1 MIAKQIIRSV
11 LLIIVL
17 GSLAVWGN
25 REYQESRASAAN
37 AAKPVPAENP
47 PVVAGTQVVM
57 TYFISGS
64 RCENC
69 KTIESLARETAEKDF
84 AAEFAT
90 GRVVL
95 GYEDRFLRRKRL
107 VMASG
112 DAFLVDLAET
122 TNLLAGDA
130 FELDDGRLVEIAA
143 AEEPVLVI
151 KGDLVR
157 LAWHIGN
164 RHTPC
169 QIEAD
174 RLVIRADHVLADM
187 LRGLG
192 ATVTE
197 TQGPFTPE
205 GGAYGLGRTM
215 GHAH

>member
-1 MIAKQIIRSV
+1 MLPVAQTLHRSGQWPR
-11 LLIIVL
+11 L
-17 GSLAVWGN
+17 
-25 REYQESRASAAN
+25 
-37 AAKPVPAENP
+37 
-47 PVVAGTQVVM
+47 
-57 TYFISGS
+57 
-64 RCENC
+64 
-69 KTIESLARETAEKDF
+69 
-84 AAEFAT
+84 AT

-130 FELDDGRLVEIAA
+130 FELDDGRVVEIAA
-143 AEEPVLVI
+143 AKEPVLVI

-205 GGAYGLGRTM
+205 GGAYGMGRTM

>member
-1 MIAKQIIRSV
+1 MLPVAQTLHRSGQWPR
-11 LLIIVL
+11 L
-17 GSLAVWGN
+17 
-25 REYQESRASAAN
+25 
-37 AAKPVPAENP
+37 
-47 PVVAGTQVVM
+47 
-57 TYFISGS
+57 
-64 RCENC
+64 
-69 KTIESLARETAEKDF
+69 
-84 AAEFAT
+84 AT

-95 GYEDRFLRRKRL
+95 GYDERFLRRKRL
-107 VMASG
+107 TMASG
-112 DAFLVDLAET
+112 DPFLVDLAET

-143 AEEPVLVI
+143 AMEPVLVI
-151 KGDLVR
+151 RGDLVR

-197 TQGPFTPE
+197 AEAPFTPE
-205 GGAYGLGRTM
+205 GGAYGMGRTM

>member
-1 MIAKQIIRSV
+1 M
-11 LLIIVL
+11 
-17 GSLAVWGN
+17 LAVAQILH
-25 REYQESRASAAN
+25 R
-37 AAKPVPAENP
+37 
-47 PVVAGTQVVM
+47 
-57 TYFISGS
+57 SGQWP
-64 RCENC
+64 R
-69 KTIESLARETAEKDF
+69 L
-84 AAEFAT
+84 AT

-130 FELDDGRLVEIAA
+130 FELDDGRLVESAA

-151 KGDLVR
+151 RGDLVR

-169 QIEAD
+169 QIEPD

-205 GGAYGLGRTM
+205 GGAYGMGRTM

>member
-1 MIAKQIIRSV
+1 MLPVAQTLHRSGHWPR
-11 LLIIVL
+11 L
-17 GSLAVWGN
+17 
-25 REYQESRASAAN
+25 
-37 AAKPVPAENP
+37 
-47 PVVAGTQVVM
+47 
-57 TYFISGS
+57 
-64 RCENC
+64 
-69 KTIESLARETAEKDF
+69 
-84 AAEFAT
+84 AT

-95 GYEDRFLRRKRL
+95 GYDERFLRRKRL
-107 VMASG
+107 TMASG
-112 DAFLVDLAET
+112 DAFLVDLPET

-192 ATVTE
+192 ATVKEATA
-197 TQGPFTPE
+197 PFTPE
-205 GGAYGLGRTM
+205 GGAYGMGRTM

>member
-1 MIAKQIIRSV
+1 M
-11 LLIIVL
+11 
-17 GSLAVWGN
+17 LAVAQILH
-25 REYQESRASAAN
+25 R
-37 AAKPVPAENP
+37 
-47 PVVAGTQVVM
+47 
-57 TYFISGS
+57 SGQWP
-64 RCENC
+64 R
-69 KTIESLARETAEKDF
+69 L
-84 AAEFAT
+84 AT

-169 QIEAD
+169 QIEPD

-205 GGAYGLGRTM
+205 GGAYGMGRTM

>member
-1 MIAKQIIRSV
+1 MLPMAQTLHRSGQWPR
-11 LLIIVL
+11 L
-17 GSLAVWGN
+17 
-25 REYQESRASAAN
+25 
-37 AAKPVPAENP
+37 
-47 PVVAGTQVVM
+47 
-57 TYFISGS
+57 
-64 RCENC
+64 
-69 KTIESLARETAEKDF
+69 
-84 AAEFAT
+84 AT

-95 GYEDRFLRRKRL
+95 GYDERFLRRKRL

-130 FELDDGRLVEIAA
+130 FELSDGRLVEIAA
-143 AEEPVLVI
+143 ALEPVLVI
-151 KGDLVR
+151 RGDLVR

-192 ATVTE
+192 AIVIE
-197 TQGPFTPE
+197 AQAPFTPE